1 MIRHFTRIAAT
12 GLLAT
17 AVMVACG
24 DDDGD
29 SPPDPGTGG
38 KAATGGKAGSDAG
51 ETSTGGKA
59 PTTGGVNGTGGITG
73 GAGEGIGGDGGG
85 AVEPG
90 VGGDGGGEEPGVGG
104 EGGGGNPSE
113 GIPLAADCDL
123 SADGKEREVIAS
135 EDGDGIFEDGEEIT
149 LTSDKIWTL
158 EGYVEVREGA
168 KIIIEPCT
176 RVEGTLEPLGVL
188 FIERGGQ
195 IEAKGTAAKPIL
207 FTSDA
212 EEPVSGDWGGIVILG
227 RAPTAKGA
235 ATFEGVMDAEEFT
248 YGGDDEADNS
258 GTITYT
264 KIEYGGYL
272 FLADKEVNGLSMA
285 SVGSG
290 TTINHVMVSN
300 TNDDCFEWWGGN
312 TKNVDYLI
320 CNNPG
325 DDMFDGDEGWN
336 GGGKNW
342 FGRTTT
348 ADAVTSGDPNG
359 FEWDSLVNGAEPV
372 SAISATNVTLCGPG
386 ALQKPS
392 YGMVL
397 RELVT
402 GTIDNVVLGGFD
414 FGVDA
419 RDTFVDGD
427 DAHVSLQNSIF
438 FGLPV
443 ANPADNNT
451 ETSPGDF
458 AFDEE
463 AWFETAAWENTDVD
477 AGPFSLDECNAEGG
491 PADSVVT
498 SKVGA
503 FTESATWTR
512 DAWTKIG
519 GGW

>member
-29 SPPDPGTGG
+29 SPPDTTTGG
-38 KAATGGKAGSDAG
+38 KASTGGKAGNDAG
-51 ETSTGGKA
+51 ETSTGGTTA
-59 PTTGGVNGTGGITG
+59 PTGGKASTG
-73 GAGEGIGGDGGG
+73 GATGSAGDG
-85 AVEPG
+85 
-90 VGGDGGGEEPGVGG
+90 GGGEEPGVGG
-104 EGGGGNPSE
+104 SGGSAGGEEPGIGGEGGGSEGE

-123 SADGKEREVIAS
+123 GAEGKERELIVS
-135 EDGDGIFEDGEEIT
+135 DDGDTIFEDGEEIT

-158 EGYVEVREGA
+158 EGYVEIREGA

-176 RVEGTLEPLGVL
+176 RVEGTKEPLGVL

-195 IEAKGTAAKPIL
+195 IEAKGTAAEPIL

-212 EEPVSGDWGGIVILG
+212 EEPASGDWGGIVILG
-227 RAPTAKGA
+227 KAPTAKGS

-290 TTINHVMVSN
+290 TTLNHVMVSN

-312 TKNVDYLI
+312 MKNADFLI

-342 FGRTTT
+342 FGRTTS
-348 ADAVTSGDPNG
+348 AGAVTSSDPNG
-359 FEWDSLVNGAEPV
+359 FEWDSLVNGATPI

-386 ALQKPS
+386 ALQKPA

-402 GTIDNVVLGGFD
+402 GAIDNVVLGGFD
-414 FGVDA
+414 YGVDA
-419 RDTFVDGD
+419 RDLFVDGD

-463 AWFETAAWENTDVD
+463 AWFETPGWENTDVD

-491 PADSVVT
+491 PADSVVS